1 MIVSINNYTQIRN
14 MLMEGIQ
21 IERLKKD
28 KNEAMYYRKRL
39 IKKGKDVLAYKMSKK
54 IEHLDYHIN
63 QMEIFAGGAY
73 H

>member
-1 MIVSINNYTQIRN
+1 
-14 MLMEGIQ
+14 MEGIQ

-39 IKKGKDVLAYKMSKK
+39 IKKGKDVLAYKMAKK

-63 QMEIFAGGAY
+63 QMETFTGGAY